1 MKFLVHIFLFGLMCA
16 ACAGP
21 TTPFGANTSLLPKT
35 AIEMSSKVN
44 AAQDE
49 AAQGVRAPA
58 GLVQRTQTLL
68 LGSGAKPEIKFTPDR
83 QVLHGRTEFTITVN
97 DSLGVPKEPDL
108 TILYNGHDL
117 TARFMAQA
125 RVDTS
130 AGGNRLKLRFPNL
143 RILPDRDN
151 KIEVVYRHSKYD
163 PYVFARYQPPVCD
176 VFEEK
181 AVLTTG
187 TFKLNDEMLKTI
199 HKMSTEHRINPAFL
213 TGLIAQESAF
223 NHRAV
228 SWAKAIGLTQIT
240 GAAEQEVTKFYSH
253 WPRYDGM
260 DKISAPVLKAM
271 ILSGQVNGKNEW
283 RLNPQM
289 SIRGGLTYLTLLS
302 NYWRR
307 PENFSKISAQFR
319 NPEEGF
325 SQVILASY
333 NSGFVRVGSALEKSG
348 ANWIRDDELREA
360 RKYVYRVMSY
370 CYHFSHQGDE
380 DADPT

>member
-1 MKFLVHIFLFGLMCA
+1 MKFLVRIFLLGLFCS

-21 TTPFGANTSLLPKT
+21 TTPFGAKTSLYLKA
-35 AIEMSSKVN
+35 AIEKKGPAEPSADDV
-44 AAQDE
+44 AH
-49 AAQGVRAPA
+49 GVRAPA
-58 GLVQRTQTLL
+58 GIVQRTQNLL

-83 QVLHGRTEFTITVN
+83 QVLHGRTEFTITVT
-97 DSLGVPKEPDL
+97 DSLGVAANPDL
-108 TILYNGHDL
+108 TILYNGHDM
-117 TARFMAQA
+117 TARFLSQA
-125 RVDTS
+125 KTETA
-130 AGGNRLKLRFPNL
+130 AGGTKLKLRFPNL

-181 AVLTTG
+181 QVMRTG
-187 TFKLNDEMLKTI
+187 TFKLSSDLLKTI

-213 TGLIAQESAF
+213 AGLIAQESAF

-240 GAAEQEVTKFYSH
+240 GGAEQEVTKFYAH
-253 WPRYDGM
+253 WPRYEGM
-260 DKISAPVLKAM
+260 DQISAPIVKAM
-271 ILSGQVNGKNEW
+271 ILSGQINSKNEW

-307 PENFSKISAQFR
+307 PENFSKISAQFK

-325 SQVILASY
+325 SQIILASY
-333 NSGFVRVGSALEKSG
+333 NSGFVRVGNALERSG
-348 ANWIRDDELREA
+348 GNWIREDALREA

-370 CYHFSHQGDE
+370 CYHFSHQGDQ